1 MNVDNQ
7 MTNKTK
13 QFFSRMKQKLE
24 QKDTVVMFQLQSTTL
39 SGQAWIN
46 ISLFKSSEENLH
58 PIF

>member
-39 SGQAWIN
+39 NGSG
-46 ISLFKSSEENLH
+46 LD
-58 PIF
+58 